1 MTSLVFPAY
10 NPGPGVADTWAAAVA
25 LRRGRP
31 DPWEVLFVC
40 DGCTDGTPAR
50 LERLRRETADRRFRI
65 LSYPTNY
72 GKGHAVRVGLL
83 EARGDVRLFA
93 DVDLAYRFDDIA
105 RLADEL
111 YHGAQVAVGSRDHPD
126 SLVQVPAR
134 HLGYVYRRRVQSLIF
149 GGVVRRLLPLTVI
162 DTQAGLKGMTAE
174 VAERVVPNLTADG
187 FGFDC
192 ELLAA
197 CGRYGIPVTEVPV
210 CVRYHDAASS
220 TGGLR
225 TAARMLREVWR
236 VRKRWPAT
244 GFPPPAGEID
254 ERVDEPLTRAA

>member
-1 MTSLVFPAY
+1 VTSLVFPTY
-10 NPGPGVADTWAAAVA
+10 NPGPGVEDTWAAAVA
-25 LRRGRP
+25 FLRARP

-50 LERLRRETADRRFRI
+50 LARLWRETADRRLRVI
-65 LSYPTNY
+65 SYPANR
-72 GKGHAVRVGLL
+72 GKGYAVRVGLL
-83 EARGDVRLFA
+83 EARGAVRLFA
-93 DVDLAYRFDDIA
+93 DVDLAYWFDDIA
-105 RLADEL
+105 RVAAQLHD
-111 YHGAQVAVGSRDHPD
+111 GAAVVVGSRDHPD

-134 HLGYVYRRRVQSLIF
+134 HLGYVHRRRVQSVVF
-149 GGVVRRLLPLTVI
+149 GAVVRRLLPLTVT
-162 DTQAGLKGMTAE
+162 DTQAGLKGMTAQ

-210 CVRYHDAASS
+210 CVRYADAASS

-225 TAARMLREVWR
+225 TAVGMLREVWR
-236 VRKRWPAT
+236 VRRRWPAT
-244 GFPPPAGEID
+244 GFPPLAPLSEQPA
-254 ERVDEPLTRAA
+254 EPLARAA